1 MTTSKKIS
9 NFKFNRVKVFWVDI
23 QSHSEWISISDIEQH
38 GTADCIDEGYLW
50 KKDKNKVWIFSSYS
64 KNEDGSYDVGNV
76 TCFPR
81 GCVTKIERIK

>member
-38 GTADCIDEGYLW
+38 GTADCVDEGYL
-50 KKDKNKVWIFSSYS
+50 V
-64 KNEDGSYDVGNV
+64 E
-76 TCFPR
+76 
-81 GCVTKIERIK
+81 ER